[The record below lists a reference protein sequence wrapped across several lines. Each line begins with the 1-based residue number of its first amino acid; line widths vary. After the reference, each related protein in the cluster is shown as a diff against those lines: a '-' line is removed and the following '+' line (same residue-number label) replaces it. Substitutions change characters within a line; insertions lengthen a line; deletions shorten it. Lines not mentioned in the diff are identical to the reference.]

1 MESRERAANFGR
13 NLGEMS
19 GSTGYQGNESAGS
32 VVRAFLQPIAAPSI
46 LGLFGFAAATFMVAA
61 HLVGWYGQTET
72 PVILAPF
79 AAAFGGIGQVIAA
92 IWGHKARDGIATAM
106 HGAWGLF
113 WVAYGIVWI
122 LIGAGVYPSLAQ
134 AGLEVGFG
142 YWFAMLAAV
151 TFSGALAAMR
161 GNLALSAVL
170 HTLWIG
176 AGLLAIGLMTGV
188 GVWEVIGG
196 YVLLLSAL
204 IAWYTATA
212 LMFRGV
218 GTPILP
224 IGETGKAKE
233 RPDIDAGAGEP
244 GMQHGQ

>member
-13 NLGEMS
+13 NPGEAS
-19 GSTGYQGNESAGS
+19 GSAGYQGDGRTGS

-61 HLVGWYGQTET
+61 NLVGWYGQTDT

-79 AAAFGGIGQVIAA
+79 AATFGGIGQVIAA
-92 IWGHKARDGIATAM
+92 IWGYKARDRIATAM
-106 HGAWGLF
+106 HGAWGLY
-113 WVAYGIVWI
+113 WIAYGIVWI

-161 GNLALSAVL
+161 ENLALSSVL

-188 GVWEVIGG
+188 AVWEVIGG
-196 YVLLLSAL
+196 YVLMLSAL
-204 IAWYTATA
+204 LAWYTATA
-212 LMFRGV
+212 LMFQGV

-224 IGETGKAKE
+224 VGETKKAKE
-233 RPDIDAGAGEP
+233 KPDIDAGAGEP